1 MMRLL
6 TALLLFSSES
16 RADFLSELFNSSSK
30 FERCTYQ
37 NEPETQDHIETSGE
51 PEHFSWELGTPDN
64 LTPTE
69 VIVLTQ
75 DDDTG
80 FNE

>member
-1 MMRLL
+1 MMKLFA
-6 TALLLFSSES
+6 ALLLFSSES
-16 RADFLSELFNSSSK
+16 RADFLSDLFNSPGAFTS
-30 FERCTYQ
+30 CACQ
-37 NEPETQDHIETSGE
+37 NTPQEYTETDAE

-64 LTPTE
+64 LPQTE

>member
-1 MMRLL
+1 MMRLIA
-6 TALLLFSSES
+6 ALLLFSSES
-16 RADFLSELFNSSSK
+16 RADFLSELFNSPGS
-30 FERCTYQ
+30 FTNCQ
-37 NEPETQDHIETSGE
+37 PEIENQDHIETDAE
-51 PEHFSWELGTPDN
+51 PEHFSWNLGTPDN
-64 LTPTE
+64 LPPTE